1 MPSDNETENKK
12 EGLGRRTFLNSAG
25 VLGAGLL
32 TSGLPVAAGPFSPGE
47 PTHGGVPENK
57 KLNQQWT
64 GSLTERGIPTTYL
77 KSKNELRFIG
87 MPVGGIMTG
96 TLYLGGDGRLWLWDI
111 FNSKH
116 RGIDPKEIIWEPLG
130 RKVTSTDGAAYL
142 EPPPS
147 SAKHGIEQGFAI
159 KVKCNGKEYIR
170 QLREADWEE
179 VSFTGQYPLA
189 AILFTDR
196 DLPFSVTMEAY
207 SPFIPLNAD
216 DSGLPAT
223 VFSITV
229 HNKSKSALEATL
241 VGWLENACLFYQK
254 DKPSFKRQNTRIK
267 DDNVLAVFSESKLEI
282 ADSKIAQLPDYGT
295 MCLSVLSDNGVAYTN
310 FNTLDLRSFNFKQQ
324 DTQMVKEKEE
334 LLTGG
339 VLQNLKILSGKNQTA
354 HFVLSWHFPNSDL
367 KVKDAQAGNYFSKRF
382 NDAFEVAQY
391 LGKHFQR
398 LEHDTKLWRD
408 TWQDST
414 LPHWFLERT
423 FSNTSTLATTT
434 CHRFGTGRFWS
445 WEGVGCCEGTC
456 THVWQYA
463 QAVARIFPEIER
475 DTRERVDLG
484 LAFNEQT
491 GEIGYRGEGTGEAID
506 GQAGTV
512 LRIYREHQM
521 SKDNSFL
528 KTNWPHIKKAVEFI
542 LNHDTNKDG
551 IIDGAQPN
559 TLDAAWYGEISWIS
573 SLCLAAWRAGEEMAL
588 EMNDDAFAKICN
600 QRYLTGKKN
609 IEEKLFNGEYFIQL
623 PGKEGKKFLGSY
635 DTCLI
640 DQVFGQSY
648 AYQLGLGRILDKE
661 KMHSALKALWK
672 YNFMPD
678 VGPYIAHHKGGRPYA
693 LSGEGG
699 MLMDTNP
706 RKNTDPYGINIT
718 WQAGYFNECMSG
730 FEHQVAS
737 HLMAEGMVEESLVL
751 TRSIHDRYH
760 ASKRNPYNEIECSD
774 HYARAMAS
782 YGTFIT
788 ACGFEYNG
796 PKGYI
801 GFAPQIHPEN
811 FKAPFTTAEGWGTFE
826 QRQNKQTL
834 LAKIHIKKGSLSL
847 QKISLQLQEGT
858 KAIEATCSVGNKKI
872 ALNMKSQEGRI
883 EIEFISTQIIHEG
896 EVLAIEI
903 NGIRVHTNRGY

>member
-1 MPSDNETENKK
+1 MPSDKETEIKK
-12 EGLGRRTFLNSAG
+12 EGFGRRTFLKSAG
-25 VLGAGLL
+25 ILGAGLF
-32 TSGLPVAAGPFSPGE
+32 TTGLPVAAGPFLPGE
-47 PTHGGVPENK
+47 PSHHGVPENK
-57 KLNQQWT
+57 KLNEQWI
-64 GSLTERGIPTTYL
+64 GSLTERGIPTTYV

-111 FNSKH
+111 FNTNQ
-116 RGIDPKEIIWEPLG
+116 RGIDPKEILWEPLG
-130 RKVTSTDGAAYL
+130 RKVGSTDGSAYL

-147 SAKHGIEQGFAI
+147 SAKQEIEQGFAI
-159 KVKCNGKEYIR
+159 KVTGTGKEYIL
-170 QLREADWEE
+170 QLRQADWEE

-189 AILFTDR
+189 TIEFTDSN
-196 DLPFSVTMEAY
+196 LPFSVTMEAF

-229 HNKSKSALEATL
+229 HNKTKSALDASL
-241 VGWLENACLFYQK
+241 VGWLQNACLISQK
-254 DKPSFKRQNTRIK
+254 DKTAFKRRNSRIK
-267 DDNVLAVFSESKLEI
+267 NDSLLAVFCETTEGVI
-282 ADSKIAQLPDYGT
+282 GSKIKQLPDYGT
-295 MCLSVLSDNGVAYTN
+295 MCLSLLTGNGVGYTD
-310 FNTLDLRSFNFKQQ
+310 FDTLDLRSFNFKQQ
-324 DTQMVKEKEE
+324 EAQIIKDKEK

-339 VLQNLKILSGKNQTA
+339 VLQDLKVLPGKKQTA
-354 HFVLSWHFPNSDL
+354 HFILSWHFPNSDL
-367 KVKDAQAGNYFSKRF
+367 KVKDAQAGNYYSQKFK
-382 NDAFEVAQY
+382 DAFAVAQY
-391 LGKHFQR
+391 LAKHFQR

-408 TWQDST
+408 TWNDST

-463 QAVARIFPEIER
+463 QAVARTFPEVER
-475 DTRERVDLG
+475 DTRQRVDLG

-528 KTNWPHIKKAVEFI
+528 KTNWPHIKKAVTFI
-542 LNHDTNKDG
+542 LNHDTNNDG

-588 EMNDDAFAKICN
+588 AMNDEGFAKICN
-600 QRYLTGKKN
+600 DRFLRGKKN
-609 IEEKLFNGEYFIQL
+609 IEDKLFNGEYFIQV
-623 PGKEGKKFLGSY
+623 PGKEGKNFLGSY

-648 AYQLGLGRILDKE
+648 AYQVGLGRILDKE
-661 KMHSALKALWK
+661 KIHSALRALWK

-678 VGPYIAHHKGGRPYA
+678 VGPYIAHHKGGRPYV

-706 RKNTDPYGINIT
+706 RNDADPYGKDIT

-737 HLMAEGMVEESLVL
+737 HLMAEGMVKESLVL
-751 TRSIHDRYH
+751 TRSIHDRYR
-760 ASKRNPYNEIECSD
+760 ATKRNPYNEIECSD
-774 HYARAMAS
+774 HYARAMSS

-796 PKGYI
+796 PNGSI
-801 GFAPQIHPEN
+801 AFAPKINPDD
-811 FKAPFTTAEGWGTFE
+811 FKAPFTAAEGWGTFE
-826 QRQNKQTL
+826 QRQNRQRL
-834 LAKIHIKKGSLSL
+834 QAKIHVNHGKLAL
-847 QKISLQLQEGT
+847 QKIILQPAEGM
-858 KAIEATCSVGNKKI
+858 KANETNCLVGNKKI
-872 ALNMKSQEGRI
+872 PANVTQSGGRI
-883 EIEFISTQIIHEG
+883 EIQFNSPVVIQKEG
-896 EVLAIEI
+896 ILAID
-903 NGIRVHTNRGY
+903 IREK

>member
-1 MPSDNETENKK
+1 MPSDKETENKR
-12 EGLGRRTFLNSAG
+12 EGLGRRTFLKSAG
-25 VLGAGLL
+25 MLGAGLFT
-32 TSGLPVAAGPFSPGE
+32 TSLPVAAGPFLPGE
-47 PTHGGVPENK
+47 SSHGGVPENK
-57 KLNQQWT
+57 KLHEQWI

-111 FNSKH
+111 FNSKQ
-116 RGIDPKEIIWEPLG
+116 RGIDPKEILWEPLG
-130 RKVTSTDGAAYL
+130 RKVGSTDGAAYL
-142 EPPPS
+142 EPPPP
-147 SAKHGIEQGFAI
+147 SAKQGIEQGFAI
-159 KVKCNGKEYIR
+159 KAKSNGKEYIR

-189 AILFTDR
+189 TIQFTDSS
-196 DLPFSVTMEAY
+196 LPFYVTMEAY

-229 HNKSKSALEATL
+229 HNKDKSALEASL
-241 VGWLENACLFYQK
+241 VGWLENASLFFQK
-254 DKPSFKRQNTRIK
+254 DKTSFKRQNSLIK
-267 DDNVLAVFSESKLEI
+267 KDNLLAVFCETTQDTT
-282 ADSKIAQLPDYGT
+282 DSKIAQLPDYGT
-295 MCLSVLSDNGVAYTN
+295 MCLSLLSDNGIAYTN
-310 FNTLDLRSFNFKQQ
+310 FNTLDLSAFNFKQNDPQ
-324 DTQMVKEKEE
+324 TVKDKQE
-334 LLTGG
+334 LLTCGLLQDLK
-339 VLQNLKILSGKNQTA
+339 VLPDKSQTA
-354 HFVLSWHFPNSDL
+354 NFILSWHFPNSDL
-367 KVKDAQAGNYFSKRF
+367 NVKDTQTGNYYSKKF
-382 NDAFEVAQY
+382 KDAFEVAQY
-391 LGKHFQR
+391 LGKNFQR

-463 QAVARIFPEIER
+463 QAVARTFPEIER

-484 LAFNEQT
+484 LAFNDQT

-512 LRIYREHQM
+512 LRIYREHQL

-528 KTNWPHIKKAVEFI
+528 QTNWPHIKKAVEFI

-573 SLCLAAWRAGEEMAL
+573 SLCLAGWRAGEEMAL
-588 EMNDDAFAKICN
+588 AMNDAAFAEICHE
-600 QRYLTGKKN
+600 RFLTGKKN
-609 IEEKLFNGEYFIQL
+609 IEDKLFNGEYFIQL
-623 PGKEGKKFLGSY
+623 PGKEGKKYLGSY

-648 AYQLGLGRILDKE
+648 AYQVGLGRILDKE
-661 KMHSALKALWK
+661 KMQSALKSLWK
-672 YNFMPD
+672 YNFMRD
-678 VGPYIAHHKGGRPYA
+678 VGPYIAHHKGGRPYV

-706 RKNTDPYGINIT
+706 RNDTDPYGKDIT

-737 HLMAEGMVEESLVL
+737 HLMAEGMVKESLVL

-760 ASKRNPYNEIECSD
+760 ATKRNPYNEIECSD

-801 GFAPQIHPEN
+801 GFAPKINPDN
-811 FKAPFTTAEGWGTFE
+811 FKAPFTSAEGWGTFE
-826 QRQNKQTL
+826 QRRNQKSL
-834 LAKIHIKKGSLSL
+834 LAKVHIKKGTLSL
-847 QKISLQLQEGT
+847 QKISLQSAEVMKVN
-858 KAIEATCSVGNKKI
+858 KANCSVGNKKI
-872 ALNMKSQEGRI
+872 PANITHYEGRT
-883 EIEFISTQIIHEG
+883 EIQFTNPEVIREG
-896 EVLAIEI
+896 EVLSMEI
-903 NGIRVHTNRGY
+903 L

>member
-1 MPSDNETENKK
+1 M
-12 EGLGRRTFLNSAG
+12 
-25 VLGAGLL
+25 LGAGLF
-32 TSGLPVAAGPFSPGE
+32 TAGLPVAAGPFLPGE
-47 PTHGGVPENK
+47 ASHGGVPENK
-57 KLNQQWT
+57 KLNEQWT
-64 GSLTERGIPTTYL
+64 ESLTDRGLPTTYL

-96 TLYLGGDGRLWLWDI
+96 TLYLGGDGKLWLWDI
-111 FNSKH
+111 FNSKQ
-116 RGIDPKEIIWEPLG
+116 RGIDPKEILWEPLG
-130 RKVTSTDGAAYL
+130 RKVGSTDGAAYL

-147 SAKHGIEQGFAI
+147 SAKQVIEQGFSI

-170 QLREADWEE
+170 QLREADWKE

-189 AILFTDR
+189 TIQFTDSS
-196 DLPFSVTMEAY
+196 LPFSVTMEAY

-229 HNKSKSALEATL
+229 HNNSKSALEASL
-241 VGWLENACLFYQK
+241 VGWMENACLFYQK
-254 DKPSFKRQNTRIK
+254 DKTSFKRQNTRLKK
-267 DDNVLAVFSESKLEI
+267 DNLLAVFCESKQ
-282 ADSKIAQLPDYGT
+282 DMTNSKITQLPDYGT
-295 MCLSVLSDNGVAYTN
+295 MCLSLLSDNGVAYTN
-310 FNTLDLRSFNFKQQ
+310 FNTLDLGSFNFKQQ
-324 DTQMVKEKEE
+324 GSQILKDKQE

-339 VLQNLKILSGKNQTA
+339 VLQELKVLPGKKQTA

-367 KVKDAQAGNYFSKRF
+367 KVKDAEAGNYYSKKF
-382 NDAFEVAQY
+382 KDAFEVAQY
-391 LGKHFQR
+391 LGKNFQR

-463 QAVARIFPEIER
+463 QAVARTFPEIER

-528 KTNWPHIKKAVEFI
+528 QANWPHIKKSVEFI

-588 EMNDDAFAKICN
+588 AMNDDAFAKICHE
-600 QRYLTGKKN
+600 RFLTGKKS
-609 IEEKLFNGEYFIQL
+609 IEDKLFNGEYFIQL
-623 PGKEGKKFLGSY
+623 PGKEGKKYLGSY

-648 AYQLGLGRILDKE
+648 SYQVGLGRILDKE
-661 KMHSALKALWK
+661 KMHSALKSLWK

-678 VGPYIAHHKGGRPYA
+678 VGPYIAHHKGGRPYV

-706 RKNTDPYGINIT
+706 RNDSDPYGKDIT
-718 WQAGYFNECMSG
+718 WQAGYFHECMSG

-737 HLMAEGMVEESLVL
+737 HLMAEGMVKESLVL

-760 ASKRNPYNEIECSD
+760 ATKRNPYNEIECSD

-801 GFAPQIHPEN
+801 GFAPKINPEN
-811 FKAPFTTAEGWGTFE
+811 FKAPFTAAEGWGTFE
-826 QRQNKQTL
+826 QKQNQQRL
-834 LAKIHIKKGSLSL
+834 LAKIHLKKGTLSL
-847 QKISLQLQEGT
+847 QKISLQSTEGM
-858 KAIEATCSVGNKKI
+858 KASKANCSVGNKKI
-872 ALNMKSQEGRI
+872 SANIKQTEERI
-883 EIEFISTQIIHEG
+883 EIHFTNPEVIREG
-896 EVLAIEI
+896 EVLSLDIS
-903 NGIRVHTNRGY
+903 

>member
-1 MPSDNETENKK
+1 MATDKETENKK
-12 EGLGRRTFLNSAG
+12 EGLGRRTFLKSAG
-25 VLGAGLL
+25 MLGAGLF
-32 TSGLPVAAGPFSPGE
+32 TASLPIAAGPFLPGE
-47 PTHGGVPENK
+47 PSHGGVPEDK
-57 KLNQQWT
+57 KLHEQWI

-111 FNSKH
+111 FNSKQ
-116 RGIDPKEIIWEPLG
+116 RGIDPKEILWEPLG
-130 RKVTSTDGAAYL
+130 RKVSSTDGSAYL

-147 SAKHGIEQGFAI
+147 SAKQGIEQGFSI
-159 KVKCNGKEYIR
+159 KVKSNGKEYIR
-170 QLREADWEE
+170 QLREADWKE

-189 AILFTDR
+189 TIQFTDSS
-196 DLPFSVTMEAY
+196 LPFSITMEAY

-229 HNKSKSALEATL
+229 HNQGKSALEASL
-241 VGWLENACLFYQK
+241 VGWLENACLFFQK
-254 DKPSFKRQNTRIK
+254 DKTSFKRQNSRIK
-267 DDNVLAVFSESKLEI
+267 KDHLLAVFCESKQDI
-282 ADSKIAQLPDYGT
+282 TDSKIAQLPDYGT
-295 MCLSVLSDNGVAYTN
+295 MCLSLLSDNGVAYTD
-310 FNTLDLRSFNFKQQ
+310 FNTLDLSVFNFKQKDDQ
-324 DTQMVKEKEE
+324 TVKDKQE

-339 VLQNLKILSGKNQTA
+339 LLQDLKVSPGKSQTA
-354 HFVLSWHFPNSDL
+354 NFILSWHFPNTDL
-367 KVKDAQAGNYFSKRF
+367 NVKDAQAGNYYSKNF
-382 NDAFEVAQY
+382 KDAFEIAQH
-391 LGKHFQR
+391 LGKNFQR

-463 QAVARIFPEIER
+463 QAVARTFPEIER
-475 DTRERVDLG
+475 DNRERVDLG
-484 LAFNEQT
+484 LAFNDQT

-528 KTNWPHIKKAVEFI
+528 QTNWPHIKKAVEFI

-588 EMNDDAFAKICN
+588 TMNDDAFAKICHE
-600 QRYLTGKKN
+600 RFLTGKKN
-609 IEEKLFNGEYFIQL
+609 IEDKLFNGEYFIQL
-623 PGKEGKKFLGSY
+623 PGKEGKKYLGSY

-648 AYQLGLGRILDKE
+648 AYQVGLGRILDKE
-661 KMHSALKALWK
+661 KMLSALKSLWK

-678 VGPYIAHHKGGRPYA
+678 VGPYIAHHKGGRPYV

-706 RKNTDPYGINIT
+706 RNDTDPYGKDIT

-737 HLMAEGMVEESLVL
+737 HLMAEGMVKESLAL

-760 ASKRNPYNEIECSD
+760 ATKRNPYNEIECSD

-796 PKGYI
+796 PNGYI
-801 GFAPQIHPEN
+801 AFAPKIHPEN
-811 FKAPFTTAEGWGTFE
+811 FKTPFTAAEGWGTFE
-826 QRQNKQTL
+826 QQQNQQKL
-834 LAKIHIKKGSLSL
+834 LAKIHIKKGTLSL
-847 QKISLQLQEGT
+847 QKISLQSAEGV
-858 KAIEATCSVGNKKI
+858 KANKANCFVGNKKI
-872 ALNMKSQEGRI
+872 PAKIVHSDGRV
-883 EIEFISTQIIHEG
+883 EIQFTNPEVIREG
-896 EVLAIEI
+896 EVLSLEI
-903 NGIRVHTNRGY
+903 LS